1 MGIFSL
7 ERRHAYERWPPSK
20 RKGRSSVL
28 REPASIDGQWNRL
41 QLFKLVSQG
50 GYTEKP
56 NTSGIDKDSKK
67 TSAKNSLESPT
78 EFGYKCV
85 CLNARSIVNKI
96 NGLNIM
102 VEDIDPHIIG
112 ITESWAT
119 PDISDAELGM
129 TGYVMFRKDRLG
141 RRGGRVILYIKES
154 IQAYEIKLEKEAE
167 CEEAVWCNIVT
178 GNSTL
183 TVGLVYRSP
192 NISMEENEKIRNAI
206 EDCIIMGD
214 FNHGHIQWTSLQ
226 STGRVQDS
234 FLSQHVLEATRGE
247 NVLDIVLSSQKE
259 FVDNVKIFE
268 PLGCSDHNQIHFII
282 KVKGERN
289 RKIRY
294 RKYFHKGRYKDM
306 REYLAKIDWN
316 NTLKNKTATECWNI
330 LKSEIDCVVDKF
342 VPLKNRGNGQ
352 RRNTYRRKPLEKSS
366 TSKLCGRHIY
376 ILEVKKTIAFIKKH
390 LIKLQ
395 LKLETQREAMNKK

>member
-1 MGIFSL
+1 
-7 ERRHAYERWPPSK
+7 
-20 RKGRSSVL
+20 
-28 REPASIDGQWNRL
+28 
-41 QLFKLVSQG
+41 
-50 GYTEKP
+50 
-56 NTSGIDKDSKK
+56 
-67 TSAKNSLESPT
+67 
-78 EFGYKCV
+78 
-85 CLNARSIVNKI
+85 
-96 NGLNIM
+96 M

-141 RRGGRVILYIKES
+141 RRGGGVILYIKES

-178 GNSTL
+178 GNSIL

-192 NISMEENEKIRNAI
+192 NIIMEENEKIHNAI
-206 EDCIIMGD
+206 KEVSKRDCIIMGIYSGHLYRVPGERIKSF
-214 FNHGHIQWTSLQ
+214 FNL
-226 STGRVQDS
+226 VQDS

-259 FVDNVKIFE
+259 FVDNVKICE

-282 KVKGERN
+282 KVMGERN

-294 RKYFHKGRYKDM
+294 RKKIHKGRYKDM

-316 NTLKNKTATECWNI
+316 NTLKNNTATECWNI

-342 VPLKNRGNGQ
+342 VPLKKQGKR
-352 RRNTYRRKPLEKSS
+352 
-366 TSKLCGRHIY
+366 SK
-376 ILEVKKTIAFIKKH
+376 KKH
-390 LIKLQ
+390 LSKEAIRKIKYKQ
-395 LKLETQREAMNKK
+395 MMWKTYRHTGSEEDYSIYKEALNQATA